1 MNNDNS
7 LYKYINGENMKLKK
21 WLQIRYDLLWKEYE
35 TRPFRFDDAVDVL
48 KQEPVRDSR
57 EQVNVALSELRK
69 AGLLDV
75 EMDKNDARKK
85 IYTLKSKTEFISET
99 LTIPEGRLTRGD
111 LEGLLKKA
119 ADLIRTR
126 VDYTFILVL
135 LFYKRICD
143 KWDMEFEKAK
153 SDAKKD
159 GLTDKEAVREASQSM
174 YHAFDIPNGYRWED
188 IRKDP
193 ARIPEKFSGAMKQ
206 LAERNPELRDVF
218 ENVDFVQFTGNRE
231 NAEILRQLV
240 ELFSAQSL
248 HHVSPDIL
256 GDAYEWILRYFAPQK
271 AKEGEVYTPREVINL
286 LVQILD
292 PQPEEYIY
300 DPALGSAGMLILSYQ
315 HVKDQKSKKDAD
327 RLFLLGQEANYKT
340 LALAKMNLYIHD
352 IRNARISLGD
362 TLLYPKFKEG
372 DKLQQFN
379 VCIANPPWN
388 QDGYNEDVLKK
399 GEFWHERFNYGFPTK
414 QSADWAWIQHMLASV
429 NKKNGR
435 IGIVI
440 DNGCLFRG
448 GRERAIRSGVI
459 KDDLLETVIL
469 LPEKL
474 FYNTGAPG
482 AILVFHRNKHKD
494 RKGKVLFI
502 NASQEFKQHSDVRKL
517 NRLGT
522 EHQSKIANAYKD
534 FSEEKGFS
542 RIVDHAEIEKN
553 DYNLNVTLYV
563 FPEEEIEEI
572 DIPKE
577 WKELN
582 ALDVEIIKTTKK
594 IEEYLKELKYE

>member
-1 MNNDNS
+1 
-7 LYKYINGENMKLKK
+7 MKLKK
-21 WLQIRYDLLWKEYE
+21 WLQNRYDLLWKAFEA
-35 TRPFRFDDAVDVL
+35 RPFRYDDATGIL
-48 KQEPVRDSR
+48 QQHPTEDSP

-69 AGLLDV
+69 AGMLEVDLDK
-75 EMDKNDARKK
+75 EDARKR
-85 IYTLKSKTEFISET
+85 IYTLKSTIEFISET
-99 LTIPEGRLTRGD
+99 LSVERTLLTRGD

-153 SDAKKD
+153 ADACKD
-159 GLTDKEAVREASQSM
+159 GLSEKEADQEARQSM
-174 YHAFDIPNGYRWED
+174 YHDFNIPDEFRWED

-193 ARIPEKFSGAMKQ
+193 ARIPEKFSNAMKQ
-206 LAERNPELRDVF
+206 LAEHNPELRDIF
-218 ENVDFVQFTGNRE
+218 ENIDFVQFTSNRE
-231 NAEILRQLV
+231 NAEILRQLI

-248 HHVSPDIL
+248 QHVSPDIL

-271 AKEGEVYTPREVINL
+271 AKEGEVYTPREVISL
-286 LVQILD
+286 LVHILD
-292 PQPEEYIY
+292 PRPEEYVY

-315 HVKDQKSKKDAD
+315 FIKDQRDQKEAD
-327 RLFLLGQEANYKT
+327 RLFLMGQEANYKT

-388 QDGYNEDVLKK
+388 QDGYNENVLKK
-399 GEFWHERFNYGFPTK
+399 GEFWHERFRYGFPTK

-429 NKKNGR
+429 NGDDGR
-435 IGIVI
+435 VGIVI

-448 GRERAIRSGVI
+448 GREKAIRIGVI
-459 KDDLLETVIL
+459 NDDLLEAVLL

-482 AILVFHRNKHKD
+482 AILVFHKNKPED
-494 RKGKVLFI
+494 RKDKVLFI
-502 NASQEFKQHSDVRKL
+502 NASQEFEQHPEVRKL
-517 NRLGT
+517 NRLG
-522 EHQSKIANAYKD
+522 EAHQTKIAKAYRD
-534 FSEEKGFS
+534 FSEAKGFS
-542 RIVDHAEIEKN
+542 RIIDRSEIEKN
-553 DYNLNVTLYV
+553 DFNLNVTLYV

-577 WKELN
+577 RREL
-582 ALDVEIIKTTKK
+582 KK
-594 IEEYLKELKYE
+594 IERELAKITEKLDGYLRELGYEEE